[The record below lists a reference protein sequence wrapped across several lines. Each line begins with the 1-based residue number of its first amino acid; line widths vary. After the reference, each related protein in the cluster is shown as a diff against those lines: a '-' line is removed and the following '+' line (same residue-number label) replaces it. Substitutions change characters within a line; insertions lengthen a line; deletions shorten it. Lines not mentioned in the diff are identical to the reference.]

1 MALLIADV
9 RRQARVPYSH
19 SHRAF
24 IRGALLKSRAR
35 RTDQQQGEQDMRI
48 FITAVTAVALCAGC
62 AVSSGV
68 AKVGPDTFTI
78 TTSASPGRGGVPAA
92 KRAAYEEA
100 GAECSRRGALELF
113 VLNETF
119 SPPTWTEG
127 MAIATVNFRCLNAND
142 AEFQRQR
149 LTKP

>member
-1 MALLIADV
+1 MKFIMAAM
-9 RRQARVPYSH
+9 S
-19 SHRAF
+19 
-24 IRGALLKSRAR
+24 
-35 RTDQQQGEQDMRI
+35 
-48 FITAVTAVALCAGC
+48 VALVAGC
-62 AVSSGV
+62 AASSGV

-100 GAECSRRGALELF
+100 GAECARRGSLELF
-113 VLNETF
+113 VLNETA

-127 MAIATVNFRCLNAND
+127 MAIVTVNFRCLSAND

-149 LTKP
+149 LQKAPDTVIELRKP